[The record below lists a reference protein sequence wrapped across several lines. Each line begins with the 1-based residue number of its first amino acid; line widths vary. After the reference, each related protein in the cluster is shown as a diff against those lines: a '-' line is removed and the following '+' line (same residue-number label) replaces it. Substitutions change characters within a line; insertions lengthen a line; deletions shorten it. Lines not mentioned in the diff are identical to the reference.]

1 MHFEVRDVMDHALPT
16 GEHAVFAV
24 SPRHGNDAALLA
36 VFDHRGAADELA
48 LILNFAAQHQKA
60 FAPGSPV

>member
-1 MHFEVRDVMDHALPT
+1 MHFEVRSATQDRA
-16 GEHAVFAV
+16 EHAVFAV
-24 SPRHGNDAALLA
+24 SPRYGNDAALLA

-48 LILNFAAQHQKA
+48 LILNFAAQHQRA